1 MISSDERLAIH
12 KEQEKARRKLA
23 DAAKEN
29 PSATLVKL
37 VAERVYKHI
46 KLEFN
51 SPKDQDALM
60 RLKVRSLMNCS
71 TDPFPNLLY

>member
-1 MISSDERLAIH
+1 MSSLDEKLAIH

-46 KLEFN
+46 KSEFN

-60 RLKVRSLMNCS
+60 RLKVGSLS
-71 TDPFPNLLY
+71 SVV